1 MSERSQRDG
10 ASALRGFLSVLSRR
24 RWIVL
29 AAILLVPLPAVG
41 LSMLQEDRYEATA
54 DVLLQRG
61 SVAATITGASDANAG
76 VPVERIIGTRAELA
90 RLPAVATRALD
101 AAGVAGATP
110 QQLLQSSSVEALGET
125 DILAFAVRDGNPVLA
140 TRLATAYATEF
151 TAYIRELDQAA
162 LNDARVQV
170 QRRLRAVGALRPF
183 RTSQL
188 RQRFVALTRR
198 ARELETLQA
207 IQTPSAVVV
216 RPAEAAE
223 QVQPRPVRSGVLG
236 LGFGLLLGIGVALL
250 WEALDSRVRSSDEIE
265 AGLDMPLLARLG
277 APRRRSGDGVAPVTL
292 TQPGSVEAE
301 AFRLLRANLT
311 LAIDSSGAR
320 SIMVT
325 SAVEG
330 EGKSTTAANLAV
342 ALARTG
348 KRVILADLDLRR
360 PTIDRFFGLEDG
372 PGLMDVVH
380 GTIHL
385 DEAVARVPVTA
396 AAAPG
401 ADANG
406 ANASAATLE
415 VLPLGE
421 PPSNPG
427 ELIDGDALEEIL
439 GHLNESGRDRADRL
453 AAAAGHRRHGRAQR
467 EGRRAPGRD
476 ADELPQQSHPR
487 RAAQGAREL
496 PGRGARLRAHRRRPR
511 PGVGRPLTARRPTS
525 RAPPGARRPRS
536 GAAIPTRPDER
547 PARPSR

>member
-29 AAILLVPLPAVG
+29 AALLLVPLPAVG
-41 LSMLQEDRYEATA
+41 LSLLQEDRYEATA

-110 QQLLQSSSVEALGET
+110 QQLLGSSSVEALGET

-151 TAYIRELDQAA
+151 TAYMRELDQAA
-162 LNDARVQV
+162 LNDARAQV
-170 QRRLRAVGALRPF
+170 QRRLRAVDALRPF

-236 LGFGLLLGIGVALL
+236 LGFGLLLGIGIALL
-250 WEALDSRVRSSDEIE
+250 WEALDSRVRSSDQIE

-277 APRRRSGDGVAPVTL
+277 APPRRRSGDGVAPVTL

-311 LAIDSSGAR
+311 LAIASSGAR

-360 PTIDRFFGLEDG
+360 PAIHRFFGLEDG

-385 DEAVARVPVTA
+385 DEAVARIPVTA

-406 ANASAATLE
+406 SSGPAATLE

-427 ELIDGDALEEIL
+427 ELIDGDALGEIL
-439 GHLNESGRDRADRL
+439 GQLNEWAEIVLIDSPPLLGTGDTVALSTKVDALLVVTRANFLNSPTLVELRRVL
-453 AAAAGHRRHGRAQR
+453 ASCPAYLKS
-467 EGRRAPGRD
+467 APKRTP
-476 ADELPQQSHPR
+476 AKV
-487 RAAQGAREL
+487 
-496 PGRGARLRAHRRRPR
+496 RG
-511 PGVGRPLTARRPTS
+511 GDS
-525 RAPPGARRPRS
+525 
-536 GAAIPTRPDER
+536 D
-547 PARPSR
+547 PA

>member
-29 AAILLVPLPAVG
+29 AALLLVPLPAVG
-41 LSMLQEDRYEATA
+41 LSILQEDRYEATA

-101 AAGVAGATP
+101 VAGVAGATP

-151 TAYIRELDQAA
+151 TAYMRELDQAA
-162 LNDARVQV
+162 LEDARAQV
-170 QRRLRAVGALRPF
+170 QRRLRAVDGLRPF

-223 QVQPRPVRSGVLG
+223 KVQPRPVRSGVLG

-250 WEALDSRVRSSDEIE
+250 WEALDSRVRSSDQIE

-277 APRRRSGDGVAPVTL
+277 APRRRSERRPRPGHAQRSGERGGRGVPAAAGQPHVRHRLVRRALDHGDQRRRGRGQVDDGR
-292 TQPGSVEAE
+292 QPGRRPRADGQ
-301 AFRLLRANLT
+301 AGDPGRPRPAPPRHRPLLRPRGRPRADGRRARHHPPRRGRRADPRHGGRGPGRRRERLERIGRH
-311 LAIDSSGAR
+311 AGGA
-320 SIMVT
+320 
-325 SAVEG
+325 
-330 EGKSTTAANLAV
+330 AARRA
-342 ALARTG
+342 ALQPG
-348 KRVILADLDLRR
+348 GADRRRR
-360 PTIDRFFGLEDG
+360 PRGDPR
-372 PGLMDVVH
+372 PPQ
-380 GTIHL
+380 
-385 DEAVARVPVTA
+385 RV
-396 AAAPG
+396 
-401 ADANG
+401 
-406 ANASAATLE
+406 
-415 VLPLGE
+415 
-421 PPSNPG
+421 
-427 ELIDGDALEEIL
+427 
-439 GHLNESGRDRADRL
+439 GRDRADRL
-453 AAAAGHRRHGRAQR
+453 AAAAGHGRHGRAQR
-467 EGRRAPGRD
+467 EG
-476 ADELPQQSHPR
+476 
-487 RAAQGAREL
+487 
-496 PGRGARLRAHRRRPR
+496 
-511 PGVGRPLTARRPTS
+511 
-525 RAPPGARRPRS
+525 
-536 GAAIPTRPDER
+536 
-547 PARPSR
+547 

>member
-1 MSERSQRDG
+1 MSQASQDDG
-10 ASALRGFLSVLSRR
+10 ASALRGFMSVLWRR
-24 RWIVL
+24 RWGVL
-29 AAILLVPLPAVG
+29 ATLLLVPLVAVAFS
-41 LSMLQEDRYEATA
+41 LLQEERYEATA

-61 SVAATITGASDANAG
+61 SVAATVTGASDANVG

-90 RLPAVATRALD
+90 RLPDVATRALD

-110 QQLLQSSSVEALGET
+110 QQLLANSSVEALGET
-125 DILAFAVRDGNPVLA
+125 DILTFGVRDANPVQA
-140 TRLATAYATEF
+140 ARLATAYATEF
-151 TAYIRELDQAA
+151 TAYLRELDQAA

-170 QRRLRAVGALRPF
+170 QRRLRAVEALRPF

-216 RPAEAAE
+216 RPAQSAE
-223 QVQPRPVRSGVLG
+223 KVQPRPVRSAVLG

-250 WEALDSRVRSSDEIE
+250 WEALDSRVRSSDQIE
-265 AGLDMPLLARLG
+265 ARLGMPLLARLG
-277 APRRRSGDGVAPVTL
+277 APRRRARDGLAPVTL
-292 TQPGSVEAE
+292 RHPGSVEAE
-301 AFRLLRANLT
+301 AFRLLRANLAF
-311 LAIDSSGAR
+311 AIASSSAR
-320 SIMVT
+320 TIMVT

-360 PTIDRFFGLEDG
+360 PTIDRFFDLEDG

-380 GTIHL
+380 GDIHL
-385 DEAVARVPVTA
+385 DEAVARIPVTA
-396 AAAPG
+396 AAVPDA

-406 ANASAATLE
+406 SSGWAATLE

-427 ELIDGDALEEIL
+427 ELIDGDALGEIL
-439 GHLNESGRDRADRL
+439 NRLNEWAEIVLIDSPPLLGTGDTVALSTKVDALLIVTRANFLSNPTLVELRRVLASCPAAKLGFVLTDADRDEGSSGRYGPSAYFKS
-453 AAAAGHRRHGRAQR
+453 A
-467 EGRRAPGRD
+467 
-476 ADELPQQSHPR
+476 PR
-487 RAAQGAREL
+487 R
-496 PGRGARLRAHRRRPR
+496 
-511 PGVGRPLTARRPTS
+511 T
-525 RAPPGARRPRS
+525 
-536 GAAIPTRPDER
+536 
-547 PARPSR
+547 PAKVRDGDSDPA